1 MSTTT
6 TADLPRMTA
15 DKFIAWA
22 MEQLRGEKYEL
33 SDGRII
39 AKSPERYGHAAL
51 TSEIGRLQGNAIK
64 EAGLPCRGLVDGL
77 AVRVDADTVFEPDI
91 LVRCGPPPAAS
102 TVDIDDPI
110 IVVEVLSPS
119 TSARDRTTKLA
130 GYFRLPSV
138 QHDLLVSGDEQRI
151 VHHRRMTDIEFTTTI
166 FGNDPIR
173 LDPPG
178 LVLSGVFD

>member
-15 DKFIAWA
+15 DEFIAWA
-22 MEQLRGEKYEL
+22 MEQPRGEKYEL

-39 AKSPERYGHAAL
+39 AMSPERYGHAAL
-51 TSEIGRLQGNAIK
+51 KSEIGRLLGNAIK
-64 EAGLPCRGLVDGL
+64 EAGLPCRALVDGV
-77 AVRVDADTVFEPDI
+77 AVRVDADTVFEPDV
-91 LVRCGPPPAAS
+91 LVRCGPPPTAE
-102 TVDIDDPI
+102 TVKIDDPV

-138 QHDLLVSGDEQRI
+138 QHYLLVSGDERRI
-151 VHHRRMTDIEFTTTI
+151 VHHRRITETEFATTI

-178 LVLSGVFD
+178 LILSGVFD